1 MLFVLCMGIFF
12 FCLWLWVQ
20 EETNSGDKGV
30 AKERLTGSTKQS
42 STVEGGHKM
51 KKCPFCAEEIQDD
64 AVKCRFCGEFLNQ
77 QGQQRAPT
85 EEPQNDSYRTLLTA
99 GMVGFL
105 LPLGVCGLILA
116 FRASNGMEMLSGS
129 DICGGI
135 FLCALCGVGA
145 AILVA
150 LIGLGTQFGRRRDRS
165 AP

>member
-1 MLFVLCMGIFF
+1 
-12 FCLWLWVQ
+12 
-20 EETNSGDKGV
+20 
-30 AKERLTGSTKQS
+30 
-42 STVEGGHKM
+42 M